1 MNCKNTFFLHTY
13 KILSYFLECSHQCV
27 NTMALSYNVPVGEKF
42 HLFSF
47 QSKLYFGDHYFG
59 SIEYLS
65 GSMQYSC
72 RGMTVL
78 RTDPGNSSG
87 DVRLTCKQGAR

>member
-1 MNCKNTFFLHTY
+1 
-13 KILSYFLECSHQCV
+13 
-27 NTMALSYNVPVGEKF
+27 MALSYNVPVREKF

-47 QSKLYFGDHYFG
+47 QSKLYFGDHCFG

-72 RGMTVL
+72 CGMTVL

>member
-1 MNCKNTFFLHTY
+1 M
-13 KILSYFLECSHQCV
+13 
-27 NTMALSYNVPVGEKF
+27 PVGEKF